1 MATDREAVVPPST
14 DDRPQRW
21 RQRLAQT
28 GRGALPFLAGIMA
41 AFGGL
46 FLYDGFG
53 EPPPQ
58 PLTMTEVQAGVT
70 EMLAAATPAPA
81 RSTEVYDIILPS
93 LVVIRIDDARPLR
106 GGAEQARQIAYR
118 DNARDAAIQTQ
129 QQFGVGS
136 GVIVNAEGAILTALH
151 VVERARSI
159 RVIFADGS
167 EANAAIVAYQ
177 PDNNIA
183 VLLPDELP
191 ETFAPA
197 TLGNPGALRIGDEA
211 YAVGNPLGLAG
222 SISAGV
228 ISGLNRTYER
238 FPDEPPLE
246 RLIQFDSAVNAGS
259 AGGPLL
265 NRNGE
270 VVGIVVGPV
279 NPTAQETFIGIG
291 FAVRIDA
298 AGGAAGMPDL

>member
-1 MATDREAVVPPST
+1 
-14 DDRPQRW
+14 
-21 RQRLAQT
+21 
-28 GRGALPFLAGIMA
+28 MA

-46 FLYDGFG
+46 FLYDGFDA
-53 EPPPQ
+53 PPPQ

-93 LVVIRIDDARPLR
+93 LVVIRIDDVGPLR
-106 GGAEQARQIAYR
+106 DGAAQTRQIAYR
-118 DNARDAAIQTQ
+118 SDALGAAGDSAIQTQ
-129 QQFGVGS
+129 QPFGIGS

-159 RVIFADGS
+159 RVLFADGS
-167 EANAAIVAYQ
+167 EADAAIVAFQ

-228 ISGLNRTYER
+228 ISGLNRTYAR
-238 FPDEPPLE
+238 SRDEPPLE

-270 VVGIVVGPV
+270 VIGIVVGPV

-298 AGGAAGMPDL
+298 AGAAAGMPDL